1 MINKIFLALTAITY
15 GWLGG
20 WALFNPSDYVSA
32 VGLSIN
38 SDLGSAELRA
48 VYGGINFLIA
58 LYALYALFKTK
69 HEKSFFK
76 ILLFIISG
84 ILLGRFVTV
93 LFGEFTSAFLW
104 GFTAF
109 EIVYLIFLYTALKRM
124 EKNIF

>member
-20 WALFNPSDYVSA
+20 WALLTLLIMFQQLAYRLIQTSV
-32 VGLSIN
+32 
-38 SDLGSAELRA
+38 SAELRA

-58 LYALYALFKTK
+58 LYALLAFFKTK

-84 ILLGRFVTV
+84 ILLRFVTV

-109 EIVYLIFLYTALKRM
+109 EIVYFVFLYYSSKRM